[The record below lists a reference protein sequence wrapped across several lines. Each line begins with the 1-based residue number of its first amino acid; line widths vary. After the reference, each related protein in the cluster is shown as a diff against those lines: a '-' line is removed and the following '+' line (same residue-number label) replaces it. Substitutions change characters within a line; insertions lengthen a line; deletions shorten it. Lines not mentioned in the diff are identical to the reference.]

1 MKVKDV
7 MTNQVIRISPEE
19 SASVAAR
26 LLTHYNIGVLPV
38 CTAEGKICG
47 VLTDRDIVTRCLA
60 ADRSPEKTSVG
71 EVMTGRVLSVA
82 PEMEIGTAAHL
93 MAREQVRR
101 LPVVSGGKLCGMVSL
116 GDIANR
122 EETVYDAGDV
132 LSDISKNL
140 SARD

>member
-1 MKVKDV
+1 MKIGDL
-7 MTNQVIRISPEE
+7 MTTPAIHIEPEE
-19 SASVAAR
+19 SVGVAAR
-26 LLTHYNIGVLPV
+26 TLQRYNIGALPV
-38 CTAEGKICG
+38 CREDGSVCG
-47 VLTDRDIVTRCLA
+47 VITDRDIVTRCLA

-71 EVMTGRVLSVA
+71 EIMTGRVLSVA

-122 EETVYDAGDV
+122 EETVYDAGDA